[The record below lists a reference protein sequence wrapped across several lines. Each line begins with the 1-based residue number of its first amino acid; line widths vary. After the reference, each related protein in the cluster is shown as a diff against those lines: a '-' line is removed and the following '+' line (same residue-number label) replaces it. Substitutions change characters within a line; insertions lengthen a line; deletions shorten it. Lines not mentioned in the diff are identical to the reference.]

1 MQEGRVPHGLDMPCA
16 LPEMTQASGS
26 VMKLAERNSASS
38 PQRACSGTT
47 LRLGRFDTVIRVA
60 VATRSPEWQMT

>member
-1 MQEGRVPHGLDMPCA
+1 
-16 LPEMTQASGS
+16 
-26 VMKLAERNSASS
+26 MKLAERNSASS

-60 VATRSPEWQMT
+60 VATPESRMANDLNVNTFKFKKGM